1 MAVEYPREDVLLLAV
16 GKMNSELR
24 REVWA
29 NNTDVGGLNINQFMT
44 QFMTQ
49 LYSFYLACLLFPDLL
64 VQLI

>member
-1 MAVEYPREDVLLLAV
+1 MAVEYPREDVLLSAV

-49 LYSFYLACLLFPDLL
+49 LYGFHLACLLFPDLL